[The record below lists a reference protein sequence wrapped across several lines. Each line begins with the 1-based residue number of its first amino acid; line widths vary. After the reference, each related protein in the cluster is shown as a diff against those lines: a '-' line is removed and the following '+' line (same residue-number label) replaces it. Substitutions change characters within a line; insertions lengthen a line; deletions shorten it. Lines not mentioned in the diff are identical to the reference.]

1 MITVKA
7 FIERANSG
15 KYSVYSDGDDSR
27 LDYGIIGE
35 GNTVDEAKVDFAG
48 CYEDM
53 RKSYKKQGKIFIETN
68 FVFEFDTASFLNYF
82 SKTFSLAGLS
92 RITGINQQQ
101 LSHYATGRKRPR
113 PVTVHKIESSLQNLS
128 KDLSQVRF
136 SI

>member
-27 LDYGIIGE
+27 LEYGLIGE
-35 GNTVDEAKVDFAG
+35 GATVEEAKVDFAG

-53 RKSYKKQGKIFIETN
+53 RKSYKQQGKMFVEAN
-68 FVFEFDTASFLNYF
+68 FVFEFDTASFLNYY
-82 SKTFSLAGLS
+82 SKTLSLAGLS
-92 RITGINQQQ
+92 RITGLNQQQ

-113 PVTVHKIESSLQNLS
+113 PETVHRIEYSLQNLS
-128 KDLSQVRF
+128 KELSQVRF
-136 SI
+136 SK